1 MSKQFPHPF
10 ADMAKRTK
18 QLVKDMP
25 AIASGIAKDEFN
37 RNFQAQGL
45 RITES
50 ETQKWKKRQRQ
61 DRNRR
66 GYIKAQRAILKK
78 TGKLQR
84 AMVPAAVPG
93 MAVVQNNMAYARIH
107 NRGGRIK
114 GQMRAWA
121 TNRRSGLTRLRPSGS
136 PAMMPARP
144 FMVTTPLLLDNIGKA
159 IIKEMDNIWNTAKS
173 Q

>member
-10 ADMAKRTK
+10 GDLAKRTR
-18 QLVKDMP
+18 QLVKRMP
-25 AIASGIAKDEFN
+25 AMASGIAKDEFN
-37 RNFQAQGL
+37 RNFQAEGL
-45 RITES
+45 RVTEG
-50 ETQKWKKRQRQ
+50 ETQKWKQRQRQ

-66 GYIKAQRAILKK
+66 GYIKSQRAILKK
-78 TGKLQR
+78 SGKLQR
-84 AMVPAAVPG
+84 AMIPAPVPG
-93 MAVVQNNMAYARIH
+93 MAVVKNDMAYARIH
-107 NRGGRIK
+107 NRGGRIR

-144 FMVTTPLLLDNIGKA
+144 FMVTTPILLNHIGKA
-159 IIKEMDNIWNTAKS
+159 VMGELDTIWNNAKS